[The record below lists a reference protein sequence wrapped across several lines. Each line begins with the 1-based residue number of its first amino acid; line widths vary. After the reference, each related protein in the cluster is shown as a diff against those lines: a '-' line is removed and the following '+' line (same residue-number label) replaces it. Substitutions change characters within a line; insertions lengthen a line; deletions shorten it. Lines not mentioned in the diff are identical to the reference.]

1 MYMDSFLHYPQFLF
15 HSFIIGET
23 IEGDIYLYFFR
34 TLECFSLIVAPCA
47 FGKINGTM
55 SAFGNHGGY
64 HIFVTEH
71 ELIFAF
77 GESAMWKTVFH
88 VAQDRLS
95 GLGGM
100 TGTFIN
106 VVAHRVM

>member
-34 TLECFSLIVAPCA
+34 TLECFSLIVEPCA

-71 ELIFAF
+71 ELIFALNPLC
-77 GESAMWKTVFH
+77 GKLYSMWRKIGSPVSA
-88 VAQDRLS
+88 A
-95 GLGGM
+95 
-100 TGTFIN
+100 
-106 VVAHRVM
+106 